1 MNPSNLVDPED
12 FANNEDP
19 DPRIFVVPVTPA
31 DLMDHLDATYLKEL
45 EEPMEPVDLMKFVDI
60 FDPLKLMNCMV
71 L

>member
-1 MNPSNLVDPED
+1 MDPED
-12 FANNEDP
+12 FASNEDP
-19 DPRIFVVPVTPA
+19 APQTLWILWH
-31 DLMDHLDATYLKEL
+31 LMDHLDATYLKEL